1 MRFIMPGIFVVLIA
15 LVLSIL
21 VLRSPRDEPANGELT
36 SSADADPESR

>member
-36 SSADADPESR
+36 SSADAGAESR